1 MKKTTQRKKERSKY
15 QRKFM
20 TLLLVITLS
29 FPVNV
34 LQAKT
39 TYSMS
44 DTSLVLIK
52 GNTKKIKLVNAPA
65 DAKINWST
73 SNKFAA
79 AVDKG
84 VVTALNYG
92 TAKITA
98 TYKKKTYT
106 CSVTIPDTSKKI
118 TPNVYSV
125 SLVEGKNFQL
135 TTVSANVVHYHS
147 QNESIA
153 TVNEKGLIIGKN
165 PGKTKIILKSNGAS
179 AECTVTVV
187 ADKSN
192 VEPVKNGVSKRKTAI
207 RRVTK
212 KNNIRYERI
221 VWAKNKEI
229 RFKIA
234 NLDEGSIKKCVW
246 YTSDKK
252 VLARPKKIKG
262 NKIAAEARTVE
273 SGRAKVIA
281 KVTYKN
287 GRVKEYSTRVYVS
300 SPLINTKN
308 LIVLGKNAGSWRLQ
322 YITFSGLSKYS
333 VVKWDTSSAPD
344 IRTTSYRNKLA
355 ILGNTP
361 SSGIIKAH
369 VDGKT
374 YKVKYTVLNPTFH
387 KLTGYIVKGKSAK
400 INIEGIGM
408 VQPQYSGRSENIATV
423 AQDGTVWGKGPGVT
437 IVDAKIGNYSFG
449 FRVEVAAKGMKKI
462 IERADYIVNNWKYS
476 QSKRM
481 KDGFYDCSSLVWK
494 GYKVYKEYQE
504 KLGSRTQAYCAADLF
519 DYLKGKNQIVYFGYL
534 GYDYLKPGDLIFYGD
549 YDSAVQYS
557 TPGRTLNIYHVAMYA
572 GNARVVE
579 KGGQPINYNNL
590 DHVVGIGRVIN

>member
-449 FRVEVAAKGMKKI
+449 FRVEVAARGMKKI

>member
-106 CSVTIPDTSKKI
+106 CSVIIPDTSKKI

-333 VVKWDTSSAPD
+333 VVKWDTSSAPN

-408 VQPQYSGRSENIATV
+408 VQPQYSSRSENIATV

>member
-79 AVDKG
+79 VVDKG

-106 CSVTIPDTSKKI
+106 CSVIIPDTSKKI

-322 YITFSGLSKYS
+322 YIAFSGLSKYS
-333 VVKWDTSSAPD
+333 VVKWDTSSAPN

-374 YKVKYTVLNPTFH
+374 YKVKYTVLNPRFH

>member
-106 CSVTIPDTSKKI
+106 CSVIIPDTSKKI

-322 YITFSGLSKYS
+322 YIAFSGLSKYS
-333 VVKWDTSSAPD
+333 VVKWDTSSAPN

>member
-34 LQAKT
+34 LQAKA

-106 CSVTIPDTSKKI
+106 CSVIIPDTSKKI

>member
-106 CSVTIPDTSKKI
+106 CSVIIPDTSKKI